1 MVSDEVRTGPERN
14 SNAIIDDMLTQILAA
29 APETVAPDTTTPD
42 QQMHP
47 IRVTGQ
53 GSLPS
58 VFPVTEL
65 ATASI
70 GAAGLALSELVVA
83 AGGSAPA
90 VTVDRRLASMWF
102 ASSLRPEGW
111 QPPPPWDAI
120 AGDYRASDGWIRL
133 HTNAPAHRAAAL
145 RVLGVP
151 AERNRVADAVAGWN
165 AQALESAVV
174 AAGGCA
180 AAMHTLTEW
189 QHSEVGSRVAAEPLI
204 AWTDTGRSGSSGA
217 DAPHPARSGSPF
229 DAARPLA
236 GIRVLDLTRVLAGP
250 IATRF
255 LALFGADVLRID
267 PPEWEEPGVIPDVM
281 LGKRSARLDLRND
294 DDRARVSELLAGCD
308 VLVHGY
314 RPGALDS
321 VGLDAA
327 TRLATRPGLI
337 EVCLDA
343 YGWTSDWTGRRGFDS
358 LVQMSAGIADAGM
371 RQLDRDAPTPLPVQ
385 ALDHAT
391 GYLMA
396 AAAVR
401 GVTRRLKTGN
411 GSRASLSLASTAG
424 VLTGYGVGFAAVF
437 GVDDPPVAIDPERP
451 DDVDP
456 IIEHTEWGPARRLVV
471 PLRVDGVRASASIP
485 ARSLG
490 SDQPAWL

>member
-1 MVSDEVRTGPERN
+1 MVTIDPPVGGPAD
-14 SNAIIDDMLTQILAA
+14 SGAIIAGMLDQILASEPDPVS
-29 APETVAPDTTTPD
+29 APASGGPASGRRAPDVT
-42 QQMHP
+42 
-47 IRVTGQ
+47 VTGR

-58 VFPVTEL
+58 VFAVTEL

-70 GAAGLALSELVVA
+70 GAAGLALSDLVA
-83 AGGSAPA
+83 AATGTRPA

-102 ASSLRPEGW
+102 ASSIRPDGW

-120 AGDYRASDGWIRL
+120 AGDYRTVDGWIRL

-151 AERNRVADAVAGWN
+151 AEREKVADAVARWTKD
-165 AQALESAVV
+165 ALESAVV
-174 AAGGCA
+174 TAGGCA
-180 AAMHTLTEW
+180 ASLQTLSEW
-189 QHSEVGSRVAAEPLI
+189 QQSEVGRRVAAEPLI
-204 AWTDTGRSGSSGA
+204 AWSDTGSGDSDSAGA
-217 DAPHPARSGSPF
+217 GWGSASPRAPF
-229 DAARPLA
+229 DASRPLA

-267 PPEWEEPGVIPDVM
+267 PPWWEEPGVIPDVM
-281 LGKRSARLDLRND
+281 LGKRSARLDLQSA
-294 DDRARVSELLAGCD
+294 DDRHRLLALLADCD

-321 VGLDAA
+321 VGLDVA
-327 TRLATRPGLI
+327 TRLAARPGLI
-337 EVCLDA
+337 EVSLDA
-343 YGWTSDWTGRRGFDS
+343 YGWSSEWTTRRGFDS

-371 RQLDRDAPTPLPVQ
+371 RELHRDKPTPLPVQ

-401 GVTRRLKTGN
+401 GITQRLRSET
-411 GSRASLSLASTAG
+411 GSRASLSLARTAHL
-424 VLTGYGVGFAAVF
+424 LTGYGIVGVQE
-437 GVDDPPVAIDPERP
+437 AIDPERS
-451 DDVDP
+451 DDVAP
-456 IIEHTEWGPARRLVV
+456 EIEQTEWGPARRLVV
-471 PLRVDGVRASASIP
+471 PLHVEGMLASAPIP

-490 SDQPAWL
+490 SDPPEW